1 MGGFLT
7 HSFQDSAAIA
17 GDAEAMRRRA
27 AVSGYLYFPGLL
39 EADMILNVRQQVA
52 EVCQELG
59 WLAEG
64 RPPAEAITRPGM
76 RIGDYNDPNYVKLAQ
91 KVLPLPGF
99 GELGRHPA
107 IIEVLEKL
115 FGRQVEAGLGDVC
128 RVFGPGWPEL
138 ATKPHQDHFYVG
150 GTAEL
155 WTVWL
160 PLGDCPAELGGLAV
174 LPGSH
179 RQGLLDHSGEGDAK
193 YVAAIPEDAAWA
205 FGDYACGD
213 VIMFNSLTL
222 HRAGPN
228 LTADR
233 LRLSADYRYRPQAG

>member
-1 MGGFLT
+1 MGAFLT
-7 HSFQDSAAIA
+7 QAFQDSAAIA
-17 GDAEAMRRRA
+17 DDAEALQRRA
-27 AVSGYLYFPGLL
+27 AESGYLYISGLL
-39 EADMILNVRQQVA
+39 EAGLIFDVRQQVA
-52 EVCQELG
+52 EICQELG

-64 RPPAEAITRPGM
+64 RPAAEAIARPGI
-76 RIGDYNDPNYVKLAQ
+76 RIGDYGDPDYVKLAQ
-91 KVLPLPGF
+91 QVLPLPAF

-107 IIEVLEKL
+107 IIGVLEML
-115 FGRQVEAGLGDVC
+115 FGCSVEAGLGDVC
-128 RVFGPGWPEL
+128 RVFSPGWPEL
-138 ATKPHQDHFYVG
+138 ATKPHQDHYYVG
-150 GTAEL
+150 GTAGL
-155 WTVWL
+155 WTVWV
-160 PLGDCPAELGGLAV
+160 PLGTCPAELGGLAV

-179 RQGLLDHSGEGDAK
+179 RQGLLEHTGEGDAK

-228 LTADR
+228 LTSDR